1 MKPSVNAP
9 PLLIWSAREIMR
21 HPGRKL
27 LVFACMTS
35 LVFLVATALLLSQAL
50 EATWDRHMQ
59 HAPDLVIR
67 RIDAGG
73 WTPMPADMA
82 ATLAKTVP
90 GVLNPTPRLWG
101 TAAGPQGPLTVVAS
115 TGVIPQEVLQGIT
128 PPSSGQVV
136 VGRGVADGLTGNR
149 LVLNGRTDM
158 TVTVIATFPEASD
171 LATNDLVWM
180 APADARQ
187 LLGLAPDQVSDLAIY
202 LFREEEEQ
210 VIQADLAAA
219 FPWPVHITGRST
231 SAWRH
236 HTRAVRMGGIAV
248 VACIPAVLA
257 LLLIITATIAGSN
270 GRQAHWGLLKSLGW
284 TTRDIVRLQTTTA
297 AMVGLPAVIAGLAA
311 AYAVVF
317 YPPTAGIAALW
328 VTGSRHLPSLVLSR
342 PGAVVTMLE
351 IAALVGL
358 PYLAAVFLTTLKGA
372 ANDPWHLLQADPW
385 N

>member
-1 MKPSVNAP
+1 MIPRVNAS

-21 HPGRKL
+21 HPVRKL

-35 LVFLVATALLLSQAL
+35 LVFLVATASLLSQAL

-73 WTPMPADMA
+73 WTPMPAEMA
-82 ATLAKTVP
+82 MTLAHTVP
-90 GVLNPTPRLWG
+90 GALTPTPRLWG
-101 TAAGPQGPLTVVAS
+101 VAAGPQGPLTIVAS
-115 TGVIPQEVLQGIT
+115 TGVIPQEVLQGMT

-149 LVLNGRTDM
+149 LVLGSRTSM
-158 TVTVIATFPEASD
+158 TVTVIDTFPATSD

-180 APADARQ
+180 APVDARR
-187 LLGLAPDQVSDLAIY
+187 LLGLAPGQVSDLAIY

-210 VIQADLAAA
+210 AIQADLAAA

-231 SAWRH
+231 STWRH

-248 VACIPAVLA
+248 VACVPAVLA
-257 LLLIITATIAGSN
+257 MLLILTATITGSS

-284 TTRDIVRLQTTTA
+284 TTKDIVCLQTTTA

-317 YPPTAGIAALW
+317 YPPAAGIAALW
-328 VTGSRHLPSLVLSR
+328 VTGGRHLPALVLIR
-342 PGAVVTMLE
+342 PGTVLIMLE